1 MFGLARKANEATQRA
16 ELLAYRR
23 IEEFP
28 QQGYHPK
35 IPQISSYCILCNSEG
50 EVELILLAQQTAP
63 PPLLTPPCTFTSLC
77 SHNRI

>member
-1 MFGLARKANEATQRA
+1 MFELARKANEATQQA
-16 ELLAYRR
+16 ELLAYHQK
-23 IEEFP
+23 EEFP

-35 IPQISSYCILCNSEG
+35 IPQISSYCILCNSGG